1 MGVSLGDPL
10 LSLWVRRHLLDL
22 LGIDPAEA
30 GASVEPIGG
39 DDAPQYRL
47 LARIRERPLFGGKR
61 ILWVA
66 KAERAEDLDPKVLLE
81 RNRNSSTVLV
91 LEAPEKTLSAWSKV
105 IAAYSL
111 ALPSK
116 PADREAWLQFLAER
130 HELRLTKEALPPL
143 LTTFEGS
150 PGPVDQLF
158 ASIKKAGDG
167 PAITSEIL
175 QKYGVENHYKTVFEL
190 LRGLEGKDKRFF
202 SEWRRFLDNG
212 QSPFGLLSLL
222 HRQWKLYRIAQGT
235 LAQGGGEKE
244 AARMVASV
252 AGVQPFV
259 ADSAVRAARKLSAN
273 GVFQG
278 LNALT
283 EADRLLKSGVA
294 PDLVMDRL
302 SASLFILFSG
312 NSGGKPGVRG
322 RTP

>member
-22 LGIDPAEA
+22 LEVPPEEA
-30 GASVEPIGG
+30 GASIEPLGG

-61 ILWVA
+61 ILWIA
-66 KAERAEDLDPKVLLE
+66 KAERAEELDPKALLE
-81 RNRNSSTVLV
+81 KNRHSSTVLV
-91 LEAPEKTLSAWSKV
+91 LEAPEKTLSSWSKA
-105 IAAYSL
+105 IPAYSL

-116 PADREAWLQFLAER
+116 PADREAWLHFLAER
-130 HELRLTKEALPPL
+130 HELKLSKEAVDPL

-150 PGPVDQLF
+150 PGPADQLF
-158 ASIKKAGDG
+158 AEIRKSGEG
-167 PAITSEIL
+167 PTITAAIL
-175 QKYGVENHYKTVFEL
+175 QKHGVESHYKTVFEL

-202 SEWRRFLDNG
+202 AEWRRFLDNG
-212 QSPFGLLSLL
+212 QSPFGLISLL

-244 AARMVASV
+244 ASGMVAAV
-252 AGVQPFV
+252 AEVQSFV
-259 ADSAVRAARKLSAN
+259 ADSAVRAARRLPAN
-273 GVFQG
+273 GVSQG
-278 LNALT
+278 INALA

-312 NSGGKPGVRG
+312 NAGEKSGVGGRKP
-322 RTP
+322 